1 MNQSSSSNVND
12 DPANNQDE
20 QASHIYL
27 YCSDQRKQYRATKL
41 LTKY

>member
-20 QASHIYL
+20 QASHIYIVQINANNIE
-27 YCSDQRKQYRATKL
+27 QRNY
-41 LTKY
+41 